1 MPDRKIS
8 ARDVLRDI
16 KQGLD
21 REALMAKYRLSFKT
35 LQKAYAHLM
44 EAGLLELVD
53 GAFQIP
59 AVRRLR
65 AKRIAQDIRSG
76 VSPEQIREKY
86 LLSPAQLQKAVDVL
100 LEHKSISPDQL
111 RHEPVEKPQETL
123 PASLREVE
131 RCYLDFE
138 LPIVDTGPPEV
149 DGIVRDLTEKGA
161 GIAGIPSQPGDVK
174 TFLVLHDEFVLIEP
188 FMFEA
193 RCRWVNRNEPDNDI
207 LAGFQITHISE
218 KDLKELRKL
227 IHLVSFY
234 A

>member
-1 MPDRKIS
+1 MPEQKIS
-8 ARDVLRDI
+8 ARNILQDI
-16 KQGLD
+16 KQGMD
-21 REALMAKYRLSFKT
+21 SEALMKKYQLSFKKVQT
-35 LQKAYAHLM
+35 AYAHLM

-53 GAFQIP
+53 GAFHIP

-65 AKRIAQDIRSG
+65 AKRIARDIRSG
-76 VSPEQIREKY
+76 LSSEQMREKY
-86 LLSPAQLQKAVDVL
+86 LLSPSQLQKAVEVL

-111 RHEPVEKPQETL
+111 RHDLEEKTHETL
-123 PASLREVE
+123 PAALREVE

-149 DGIVRDLTEKGA
+149 DGTVRDLTEKGA
-161 GIAGIPSQPGDVK
+161 GVVGIPAQPGDVK

-193 RCRWVNRNEPDNDI
+193 RCRWVNKKEPDEEI
-207 LAGFQITHISE
+207 VAGFQITHIAE
-218 KDLKELRKL
+218 KDLNELRKL